1 MPEKLKAISL
11 RQPWAEEIMLEIKKI
26 EYRHSPTK
34 HRGRIYIYASL
45 GRVPREEITAWEAE
59 HGISATGLPR
69 GLIIGTVEIV
79 DCRESDD
86 EEGLF
91 EWTLARP
98 KRLERPIPPVE
109 RPQPVWFHPF
119 GKQ

>member
-11 RQPWAEEIMLEIKKI
+11 RQPWAEEIMLGIKKI
-26 EYRHSPTK
+26 EYRRSPTK

-45 GRVPREEITAWEAE
+45 GRVPADEIAEWEEE
-59 HGISATGLPR
+59 HGVVASDLPR
-69 GLIIGTVEIV
+69 GVLIGTVEIV
-79 DCRESDD
+79 NCRESDE

-91 EWTLARP
+91 EWGLAKP
-98 KRLERPIPPVE
+98 KRLECPIAPVE

-119 GKQ
+119 GKP